1 MCAWQMVSN
10 TAADFPGPLPSRPW
24 RFASGLS
31 SWPWYR
37 RKNTAQGVRSGCA
50 QLLST
55 SYELRGLGQ
64 DSGMCVHQFL
74 HVNLSHLVAL
84 KV

>member
-37 RKNTAQGVRSGCA
+37 RKNTAQGVRSG
-50 QLLST
+50 
-55 SYELRGLGQ
+55 
-64 DSGMCVHQFL
+64 
-74 HVNLSHLVAL
+74 
-84 KV
+84 